1 MSTVLVTGG
10 AGYVGSH
17 VCKALAEAGHTP
29 VVYDNLSRGHRD
41 FVKWGP
47 LVEADVTDATAL
59 EAALNGHQVEAVIHC
74 AALAYVGESVE
85 RPMDYYETNVIGAV
99 SLLEAMKAADVKPLV
114 LSSSCAVY
122 GAPAEVPI
130 TEDAPFKPVSP
141 YGRTKVMVE
150 EMAIECARAY
160 GFRSVALRYFNAA
173 GADPDGEVGERH
185 DPETHLIPNVL
196 KAAAGTLPSVPVFGT
211 DFDTPDGTA
220 VRDYVHVADLA
231 AAHVKA
237 LDFARDTEGHA
248 AFNLGAGR
256 GVSVKDVIAAAEAVT
271 GTSIAVAAQ
280 ARRPGDPPGLVANA
294 AKANEVLDWTPE
306 RSDLDTMIADAWAY
320 MKAHN

>member
-17 VCKALAEAGHTP
+17 ICKALSQAGHTP
-29 VVYDNLSRGHRD
+29 VVYDNLCRGYRD

-47 LVEADVTDATAL
+47 LVEADVRDATAL
-59 EAALNGHQVEAVIHC
+59 EAALTEHGVDAVIHC

-99 SLLEAMKAADVKPLV
+99 SLLEAMRGANVKPLV

-122 GAPAEVPI
+122 GAPATTPI
-130 TEDAPFKPVSP
+130 PEDAPFTPVSP

-150 EMAIECARAY
+150 EMAVECARAY

-196 KAAAGTLPSVPVFGT
+196 KAASGASPSVPVFGT

-220 VRDYVHVADLA
+220 VRDYVHVVDLA
-231 AAHVKA
+231 DAHLKA
-237 LDFARDTEGHA
+237 LDFALANEGHHP
-248 AFNLGAGR
+248 FNLGTGQGA
-256 GVSVKDVIAAAEAVT
+256 SVKQVIAMAEKVT
-271 GTSIAVAAQ
+271 GTTITAEGQ
-280 ARRPGDPPGLVANA
+280 ARRPGDPPTLVADA
-294 AKANEVLDWTPE
+294 GKAKDSLGWSPA
-306 RSDLDTMIADAWAY
+306 RSDLETIISDAWRY
-320 MKAHN
+320 MSAEG